1 MIFYYMF
8 FALKHFTYGSFD
20 KTVTERTGQFISQY
34 EPVFQSIQAV
44 VFVAS
49 ILKNWWFFLYSL
61 TFTVQLHSLRNVQS
75 TSPQNS
81 LYKVKKKKLF

>member
-8 FALKHFTYGSFD
+8 FALKRFTYGSFD
-20 KTVTERTGQFISQY
+20 KTITELTSQFIIQY

-61 TFTVQLHSLRNVQS
+61 
-75 TSPQNS
+75 
-81 LYKVKKKKLF
+81 